1 MDTLESLLFRR
12 VLAVPHIQLLLPT
25 NPFDDIDDF
34 DGMQHGLT
42 NYESLA
48 SRCKQTA
55 NFMSC
60 CNIYKTIA
68 ARQGKTYPGLEIL
81 ALLLG
86 CDAKEAQE
94 GWASWAGACV
104 VSQLSRI
111 NISIE

>member
-1 MDTLESLLFRR
+1 MACSMALQITKVLHLDANRR
-12 VLAVPHIQLLLPT
+12 
-25 NPFDDIDDF
+25 
-34 DGMQHGLT
+34 
-42 NYESLA
+42 
-48 SRCKQTA
+48 QT
-55 NFMSC
+55 SC
-60 CNIYKTIA
+60 HVAKYIKHYKTIA

>member
-1 MDTLESLLFRR
+1 M
-12 VLAVPHIQLLLPT
+12 LLPT
-25 NPFDDIDDF
+25 NPVDDIDDI

-55 NFMSC
+55 HVLFLHQVFK
-60 CNIYKTIA
+60 IDKTMVALA

-86 CDAKEAQE
+86 CDAKEAL
-94 GWASWAGACV
+94 GLG
-104 VSQLSRI
+104 QLGQPL
-111 NISIE
+111 